1 MNIKG
6 GLKMQ
11 QLILE
16 NLDDYQILAG
26 KAKDILFQ
34 YEIELHHLKP
44 NDYYIIVLDK
54 ADKANILYLMG
65 LTDSS
70 CKISTS

>member
-1 MNIKG
+1 
-6 GLKMQ
+6 MQ

-34 YEIELHHLKP
+34 HEIELHHLKP